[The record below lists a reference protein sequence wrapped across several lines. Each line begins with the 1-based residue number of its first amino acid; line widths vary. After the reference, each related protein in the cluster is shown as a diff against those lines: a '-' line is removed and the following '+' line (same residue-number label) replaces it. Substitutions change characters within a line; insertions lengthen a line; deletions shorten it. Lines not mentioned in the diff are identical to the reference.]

1 MKKLAAILIL
11 IVTVLCFAACSPA
24 QKTARG
30 FSMGSDYYVTY
41 TSSADLDA
49 EIAELLSSIEESFSV
64 RKDGSFVSRINTAAV
79 GGSISLTEE
88 ESAVLARCFAL
99 SDASDN
105 AFDPAILPLVKVWG
119 FDPPYLMNGE
129 VLPAEDD
136 IFTAALL
143 SDKAFFIHSEQ
154 NKTLTKTASGAEL
167 DLGGA
172 IKGYAAERTRDL
184 MKQKAKEALVYVG
197 GTIAAVGRDYSIGVT
212 HPRDSSQ
219 DYLFR
224 FELKKNEICAT
235 SGDYERYYE
244 VAGRRYH
251 HILDAKTGYPAA
263 SGVIS
268 ATVISEDGLL
278 ADALATAVVV
288 LGAEKGSKLLSD
300 SGAKGAIVT
309 SDNKVIAVGVS
320 VTVKDKAYE
329 LK

>member
-1 MKKLAAILIL
+1 MKKLAAIIL
-11 IVTVLCFAACSPA
+11 LTVLVLCFAACSPA
-24 QKTARG
+24 EKTARG

-49 EIAELLSSIEESFSV
+49 EIEELLSSVEESFSV
-64 RKDGSFVSRINTAAV
+64 RKDNSFVSRINAASV
-79 GGSISLTEE
+79 GSSITLTEE
-88 ESAVLARCFAL
+88 ENTVLARCYAV
-99 SDASDN
+99 SDASDG
-105 AFDPAILPLVKVWG
+105 AFDPAILPLVKAWG
-119 FDPPYLMNGE
+119 FDPPYLMNGKE
-129 VLPAEDD
+129 PPAEDK

-143 SDKAFFIHSEQ
+143 SDKAFFAHSEQ
-154 NKTLTKTASGAEL
+154 NKTLVKTASDAEL

-172 IKGYAAERTRDL
+172 IKGYAAEPVRDL
-184 MKQKAKEALVYVG
+184 VKQKAKQALVYIG
-197 GTIAAVGRDYSIGVT
+197 GTIAAVGRDYAIGVT
-212 HPRDSSQ
+212 HPRDASQ

-224 FELKKNEICAT
+224 FDLKENEICAT

-244 VAGRRYH
+244 VNGRRYH

-263 SGVIS
+263 SGVVS

-288 LGAEKGSKLLSD
+288 LGAERGVELLNLY
-300 SGAKGAIVT
+300 GAKGAIVT